1 MTIFWGEIMKI
12 VPAAE
17 FKMHCLALLN
27 EVAEHHE
34 TVIVTKHGR
43 PVARVL
49 PYITDSTHNPLK
61 DSILFETDLISPID
75 ETWDAEA

>member
-1 MTIFWGEIMKI
+1 MKTI
-12 VPAAE
+12 PAAE
-17 FKMHCLALLN
+17 FKTHCLALLN

-49 PYITDSTHNPLK
+49 PYTTDSTHNLLK

>member
-1 MTIFWGEIMKI
+1 MKT

-17 FKMHCLALLN
+17 FKTHCLALLN

-49 PYITDSTHNPLK
+49 PYITDPTHNPLK

>member
-1 MTIFWGEIMKI
+1 MKT

-17 FKMHCLALLN
+17 FKTHCLALLK

-43 PVARVL
+43 PVARIL
-49 PYITDSTHNPLK
+49 PYITDATHNPLK
-61 DSILFETDLISPID
+61 DSIVFETDLISPID
-75 ETWDAEA
+75 ETWDVEA

>member
-1 MTIFWGEIMKI
+1 MKT

-17 FKMHCLALLN
+17 FKTRCLALLN

-43 PVARVL
+43 PVARIL
-49 PYITDSTHNPLK
+49 PYATDAVPNPLK

-75 ETWDAEA
+75 EAWDAEA